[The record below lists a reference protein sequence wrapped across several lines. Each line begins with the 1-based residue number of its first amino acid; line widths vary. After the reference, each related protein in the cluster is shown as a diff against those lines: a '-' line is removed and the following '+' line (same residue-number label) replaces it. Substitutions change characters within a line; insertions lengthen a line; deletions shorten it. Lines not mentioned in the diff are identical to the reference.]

1 MINDALYAQAEDVV
15 TRASEKGIKIAVAE
29 SCTGGLLGGALTAI
43 SGSSAVFDRGFVT
56 YTNDAKEEMLGVL
69 AANLN
74 FPGPGAVSE
83 VVAKEMATSALK
95 HSNASIAV
103 SITGIAGPNSDDT
116 EKPVGLVFFGLAVD
130 GQPVIA
136 HKKQFDGLDRA
147 GVRHASVMFA
157 LSLLG
162 DTLERFDF
170 R

>member
-15 TRASEKGIKIAVAE
+15 TRASEKRIKIAVAE

-83 VVAKEMATSALK
+83 VVAKEMATGALK

-116 EKPVGLVFFGLAVD
+116 EKPVGLVYLGLALK
-130 GQPVIA
+130 GQPVES
-136 HKKQFDGLDRA
+136 HKCQFDGLDRA
-147 GVRHASVMFA
+147 GVRQASVIYA
-157 LSLLG
+157 LDLLG
-162 DTLERFDF
+162 DAVERLDLG
-170 R
+170 